1 MCIAVGCDMRC
12 LIVDDSADFRD
23 AASAMLERAGISV
36 VGKASNSAEA
46 LRYYEDLHPDVA
58 LVDIDLGGEDGF
70 ALAELLDRVSATS
83 TTLAVILVS
92 TYAESDLEEMIDAS
106 PAVGFLQKLSLSP
119 DAIRNLVKV
128 SGPQGKRSP
137 PARQG
142 GRRWRVGVCAHL

>member
-58 LVDIDLGGEDGF
+58 LVDIDLGGE
-70 ALAELLDRVSATS
+70 LLDRVSATS

-92 TYAESDLEEMIDAS
+92 TYAESDLEEMISAS
-106 PAVGFLQKLSLSP
+106 PAVGFLQKFSLSP
-119 DAIRNLVKV
+119 DAIRELAERHRA
-128 SGPQGKRSP
+128 SR
-137 PARQG
+137 
-142 GRRWRVGVCAHL
+142 

>member
-46 LRYYEDLHPDVA
+46 LKYYEDLHPDVA

-92 TYAESDLEEMIDAS
+92 TYAESDLEEMINAS
-106 PAVGFLQKLSLSP
+106 PAVGFLQKFSLSP
-119 DAIRNLVKV
+119 AAIRYPSERNRA
-128 SGPQGKRSP
+128 SR
-137 PARQG
+137 
-142 GRRWRVGVCAHL
+142 

>member
-1 MCIAVGCDMRC
+1 LCIAVGCDMRC

-106 PAVGFLQKLSLSP
+106 PAVGFLQKFSLSP
-119 DAIRNLVKV
+119 DAIRDLLKV
-128 SGPQGKRSP
+128 TGPQGR
-137 PARQG
+137 
-142 GRRWRVGVCAHL
+142 

>member
-1 MCIAVGCDMRC
+1 MMVDICEAEMCIAVGCDMRC

-92 TYAESDLEEMIDAS
+92 TYAESDLEEMISAS
-106 PAVGFLQKLSLSP
+106 PAVGFLQKFSLSP
-119 DAIRNLVKV
+119 DAIRELAERHRA
-128 SGPQGKRSP
+128 SR
-137 PARQG
+137 
-142 GRRWRVGVCAHL
+142 

>member
-36 VGKASNSAEA
+36 VGKAANSAEA

-70 ALAELLDRVSATS
+70 ELAEQLDRAGSATH
-83 TTLAVILVS
+83 LAVILVS
-92 TYAESDLEEMIDAS
+92 TYAESDLEEMINAS
-106 PAVGFLQKLSLSP
+106 PAVGFLQKFSLSP
-119 DAIRNLVKV
+119 DAIRDLVKV
-128 SGPQGKRSP
+128 TGPQGR
-137 PARQG
+137 
-142 GRRWRVGVCAHL
+142 

>member
-92 TYAESDLEEMIDAS
+92 TYAESDLEEMINAS
-106 PAVGFLQKLSLSP
+106 PAVGFLQKFSLSP
-119 DAIRNLVKV
+119 DAIRELTERHRA
-128 SGPQGKRSP
+128 SR
-137 PARQG
+137 
-142 GRRWRVGVCAHL
+142 

>member
-70 ALAELLDRVSATS
+70 TLAELLDRVSATS

-92 TYAESDLEEMIDAS
+92 TYAESDLEEMINAS
-106 PAVGFLQKLSLSP
+106 PAVGFLQKFSLSP
-119 DAIRNLVKV
+119 DAIRELAERHRA
-128 SGPQGKRSP
+128 SR
-137 PARQG
+137 
-142 GRRWRVGVCAHL
+142 

>member
-1 MCIAVGCDMRC
+1 MRC

-46 LRYYEDLHPDVA
+46 LRYYEDVHPDVA

-92 TYAESDLEEMIDAS
+92 TYAESDLEEMINAS
-106 PAVGFLQKLSLSP
+106 PAVGFLQKFSLSP
-119 DAIRNLVKV
+119 DAIRELAERHRA
-128 SGPQGKRSP
+128 SR
-137 PARQG
+137 
-142 GRRWRVGVCAHL
+142 